1 MRAADASGYMAT
13 EITLNMAKA
22 LRKLHLSRRRKQIS
36 KYVKKEVARRLKM
49 EVENVK
55 LSNTLNRQLLVKY
68 VKNPRAL
75 KLSIENK
82 EGKSI
87 VTLPLQAEAKT
98 AQAQQ
103 PQQKPSTAKQSQKTT
118 TPAH

>member
-1 MRAADASGYMAT
+1 MQVVYMAT
-13 EITLNMAKA
+13 EITLNVAKT

-36 KYVKKEVARRLKM
+36 KYVKKEVARRLKIK
-49 EVENVK
+49 VEDVK
-55 LSNTLNRQLLVKY
+55 LSNALNRQLLVKY

-82 EGKSI
+82 EGKAI
-87 VTLPLQAEAKT
+87 VTLPLPLQAEAKT

-103 PQQKPSTAKQSQKTT
+103 PQQKPSTAQQSQKTAMPT
-118 TPAH
+118 H